1 MPIKNRIFAGMRKWL
16 LLFLYAT
23 ATMAQSPITA
33 VKTGTF
39 YFKADDY
46 AGFDAFG
53 FQYFI
58 KDNAFIKSNGKDKF
72 EYKKIAFG
80 KITRADIQNP
90 LLMVLFYE
98 DFNAAVLLDNQ
109 LNEVREIRFNDL
121 SSPVVAHALGMAG
134 QNRLWLFDTLTQQI
148 MLFDYLK
155 NTLTPL
161 ATPLK
166 ETVKTYQSDFNN
178 FYWIDAKDDAY
189 VIDVFGKVTAMGK
202 VPPNDA
208 MLFLSGQSIL
218 FTTDGKLLFRD
229 GKSGTVQTVLGTE
242 NSPKKF
248 YCEAQILA
256 IFTNF
261 GITNYKITLP

>member
-1 MPIKNRIFAGMRKWL
+1 M
-16 LLFLYAT
+16 LLFFCAT
-23 ATMAQSPITA
+23 SMMALGQVTA
-33 VKTGTF
+33 VKTGNF
-39 YFKADDY
+39 YFKADQY

-58 KDNAFIKSNGKDKF
+58 KDNAFVKTNGKDKF

-80 KITRADIQNP
+80 KITRADIRNP

-121 SSPVVAHALGMAG
+121 ATPVVVHALGMAG
-134 QNRLWLFDTLTQQI
+134 QNRLWLFDTLTQQVI
-148 MLFDYLK
+148 LFDYLK

-166 ETVKTYQSDFNN
+166 ETVTTYQSDFNN
-178 FYWIDAKDDAY
+178 FYWTDAKNQAY
-189 VIDVFGKVTAMGK
+189 VVDVFGKVTALGK
-202 VPPNDA
+202 VPPNHA
-208 MLFLSGQSIL
+208 LVFTSGQSFL

-229 GKSGTVQTVLGTE
+229 AKSGMTQTVFGTE
-242 NSPKKF
+242 NSLKKF
-248 YCEAQILA
+248 YYDAQILA
-256 IFTNF
+256 IFTSS